1 MVQRKLNNP
10 QNLSISA
17 VYKTN
22 LSQESRSAASK
33 FNTGL
38 KFLYRK
44 NKFLSPQLRQLLCNV
59 LTQPHSDYP
68 CSAWY
73 SNLNKT
79 IKVTNSSKKMCTF
92 LLWKIGFLLIRD
104 LENVLLQTYLN
115 FAIKDFFDKSCISKA
130 STRNSTK
137 KLSQPLRRSRFGQNC
152 ISFLA
157 PSVWSNLPNELK
169 FSTNLN
175 TFKHK
180 IKELF
185 FYKIRKKDKDKYF
198 YD

>member
-1 MVQRKLNNP
+1 MYLRSLILIIHALLGTPTSTKQLKL
-10 QNLSISA
+10 QTL
-17 VYKTN
+17 
-22 LSQESRSAASK
+22 Q
-33 FNTGL
+33 
-38 KFLYRK
+38 
-44 NKFLSPQLRQLLCNV
+44 
-59 LTQPHSDYP
+59 
-68 CSAWY
+68 
-73 SNLNKT
+73 
-79 IKVTNSSKKMCTF
+79 KKCVRF
-92 LLWKIGFLLIRD
+92 CFEKIGFLLIRD

-169 FSTNLN
+169 LSTNLN

-185 FYKIRKKDKDKYF
+185 FYKIRKKDQDKYF